1 MEFAILHSVWIR
13 LRVRARAAL
22 EHLVELWQTSALCRF
37 VLVGMVAKV
46 LGGALDRATN
56 LGGLRLPCP
65 LQPRSQLQLPIGAG
79 VPLKVSGVQ
88 LNGEHV
94 IDILHPDNK
103 DAKIVAHDAA
113 QHVQVPC
120 RSTAPHAPHTFACTI
135 RRTCAHDLE
144 HTIR

>member
-1 MEFAILHSVWIR
+1 M
-13 LRVRARAAL
+13 
-22 EHLVELWQTSALCRF
+22 ELWQTSALCRF

-65 LQPRSQLQLPIGAG
+65 LQQRSQLQPPIGAG